1 MRTIAELIRTIAELI
16 RTIAELMRRA
26 RSWVARYSRNYP
38 PHEK

>member
-1 MRTIAELIRTIAELI
+1 MRTIAELM

-38 PHEK
+38 PTHKKKQ